1 MGYGIPVDLL
11 PVTETGN
18 VKTKQL
24 LQWIKV
30 RKALESGNKS
40 SPDEP
45 IIECPFK
52 HDIIIRFGKAYL
64 SHPGTVMFRG
74 ILESFYEEHSNAAS
88 KDEKVAIT
96 WKIVEAVEQKG
107 GRFLVWNNGGWWVEL
122 KDRAQVR
129 AKVAV
134 SMKDH
139 SKRIQALRNVQAT
152 SCSTYQ
158 FERQDWRKRKRN
170 DDGVDPA
177 SCCSRPAANAATSFF

>member
-1 MGYGIPVDLL
+1 
-11 PVTETGN
+11 
-18 VKTKQL
+18 
-24 LQWIKV
+24 
-30 RKALESGNKS
+30 
-40 SPDEP
+40 
-45 IIECPFK
+45 
-52 HDIIIRFGKAYL
+52 
-64 SHPGTVMFRG
+64 MFRG